1 MIDINGIPCL
11 FSKVFDLAIRVAPV
25 VKKFVD
31 EANGLCAIHFID
43 IAATP
48 DLVAIVENVVAA
60 GGNVVY
66 WDHHVP
72 KPPRT
77 PKDQEYMA
85 ALTRLV
91 ALGAEGKAGSRD
103 DFPGCVQ
110 LLAGASP
117 AKAVAERGGKVLV
130 VADQDFD
137 GLLGAMALC
146 GVRYPGLEEDAGIL
160 DGPRSSHGQLTPLA
174 KVGADA
180 LSALPLFNP
189 QKPEVFQIA
198 WEAWAALYVASAVGD
213 SAAHN
218 MLVGMAGEHAKAVS
232 VAEGLSLEYRSDNRL
247 VYCALPPGNAR
258 IDLGTLARR
267 MERSPA
273 MITALEKTMGPI
285 VAAGHDRQISIA
297 VVKPYQD
304 RIDLRDAVTGLPTGP
319 KEGIISNVPFLLHV
333 SPVIWMGQVY
343 PWLMKKLLEL
353 SISEEQRKEVAEGK
367 MPPLPN

>member
-1 MIDINGIPCL
+1 MIRINDVPCI
-11 FSKVFDLAIRVAPV
+11 FSKVFDLSTRVAPEV
-25 VKKFVD
+25 EKFVD
-31 EANGLCAIHFID
+31 EANGLCTIHFID

-103 DFPGCVQ
+103 DFPGCAQ

-117 AKAVAERGGKVLV
+117 AKTMAEHGGKVLV

-213 SAAHN
+213 NVAHS
-218 MLVGMAGEHAKAVS
+218 MLTGMAEEHAKAVS
-232 VAEGLSLEYRSDNRL
+232 VAEGLPLEYRSDGRF
-247 VYCALPPGNAR
+247 VYCALPPGSER

-273 MITALEKTMGPI
+273 MVTALEKTKGP
-285 VAAGHDRQISIA
+285 VVDAGHDRQISIA
-297 VVKPYQD
+297 VVKQFQGQ
-304 RIDLRDAVTGLPTGP
+304 IDLRDAVAGLPTGP
-319 KEGIISNVPFLLHV
+319 EEGIISNVPFLLHV

-343 PWLMKKLLEL
+343 PWLMKKLIEL
-353 SISEEQRKEVAEGK
+353 GISDEQQMEVAEGK
-367 MPPLPN
+367 MPPSPD